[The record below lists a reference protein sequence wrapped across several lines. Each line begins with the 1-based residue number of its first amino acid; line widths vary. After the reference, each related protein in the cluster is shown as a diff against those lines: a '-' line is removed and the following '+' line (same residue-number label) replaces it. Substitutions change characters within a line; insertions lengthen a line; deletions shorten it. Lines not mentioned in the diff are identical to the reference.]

1 MVSKKILR
9 GLRWTGAFI
18 LVVAAAGALFISNVS
33 NHLHSCAVLTD
44 TSSIPPALQGDAAQ
58 GVLRLPVKVCQPL
71 QIWVVLPLAVLALIL
86 LLPDYKE
93 IGLGGFGMK
102 RIEEKLNERLSEFT
116 DEVREIRTSLSEATG
131 ITKDSEAGTIFKG
144 TIRNVELRVRTVQE
158 LLLRALASDPKDP
171 SKSLY
176 DAGRDWGRDW
186 SRDFRKIES
195 EVDFQGKEGIHSA
208 LEDWSYYD
216 GTAGMGRIYFTY
228 DKESGLPTQAEF
240 KSCFLSIERDNAD
253 LRQVMAGYLA
263 GSLDGLLSPQDHHYR
278 VTLEEK
284 SVDRDLYKLECE
296 PDSSATLLC
305 YPVTSVSCRPMNSA
319 TTGSTNR
326 RTSSSR
332 SLAAELAQ
340 AALTK
345 ATSGS
350 IFSAMIMPLSLRL
363 MVDS

>member
-1 MVSKKILR
+1 MNGKSIVR
-9 GLRWTGAFI
+9 GLRWLGAFFLLI
-18 LVVAAAGALFISNVS
+18 AGAGALFISNTS
-33 NHLHSCAVLTD
+33 SPLHSCAVLTD
-44 TSSIPPALQGDAAQ
+44 TSAIPPALHGDASQ
-58 GVLRLPVKVCQPL
+58 GVLRLPVRVCEPI

-102 RIEEKLNERLSEFT
+102 RIEEQLNERLSEFSE
-116 DEVREIRTSLSEATG
+116 EVRGIRSSLSEATG

-158 LLLRALASDPKDP
+158 LLLRALASDPQDP

-176 DAGRDWGRDW
+176 EAGRDWGRDW

-195 EVDFQGKEGIHSA
+195 EVDFQGKEGIRSA

-240 KSCFLSIERDNAD
+240 QSCFLSIERDSAD

-263 GSLDGLLSPQDHHYR
+263 GSLDGLLSPRDHHFK
-278 VTLEEK
+278 VTLDEK
-284 SVDRDLYKLECE
+284 SVDRDLYRLEYE
-296 PDSSATLLC
+296 PD
-305 YPVTSVSCRPMNSA
+305 
-319 TTGSTNR
+319 
-326 RTSSSR
+326 
-332 SLAAELAQ
+332 
-340 AALTK
+340 
-345 ATSGS
+345 
-350 IFSAMIMPLSLRL
+350 
-363 MVDS
+363 